1 MIYAPLVMPEVITG
15 LSLLLLFVTI
25 AVDRGFWTVAIA
37 HTTMAMCFVTVIVQS
52 RLSGFDTSLEE
63 AAADLG
69 ASPSR
74 TFLSITLPPVA
85 PAIAAAWMLA
95 SALWHD
101 DRDRELHHRSGHDH
115 AADPH
120 LFRGAARR
128 ETEMNAVYHYGGGR
142 RRCRDH
148 RLAACEADRRG
159 EAARV

>member
-52 RLSGFDTSLEE
+52 RLADFDTSLEE

-74 TFLSITLPPVA
+74 TFLSMTLPLIA
-85 PAIAAAWMLA
+85 PAIAAPGCSL
-95 SALWHD
+95 S
-101 DRDRELHHRSGHDH
+101 
-115 AADPH
+115 
-120 LFRGAARR
+120 
-128 ETEMNAVYHYGGGR
+128 
-142 RRCRDH
+142 RCRSTIS
-148 RLAACEADRRG
+148 
-159 EAARV
+159 